1 MGLFAKIYFI
11 VLPFILYI
19 PNWTVIDL
27 RASQWL
33 NISILNSFFLG
44 YILLKKT
51 DNYSYL
57 KNPIFLSFLS
67 LFIISL
73 ISIIWADNKVESIV
87 KLTDLFAILSSL
99 LIIFFFVQ
107 HKVLNIK
114 YILAII
120 ALTLVID
127 LIGSY
132 YQYFSVLRFSDFNFE
147 YSNSLR
153 GFYGNKNMT
162 AIVFMIKLP
171 MVIMLGELINKKFF
185 KILVLSISF
194 LTFYM
199 IFLLSSRAAFLGI
212 FLSIIFFITMM
223 IVRKY
228 YYKNIIKKN
237 LSLLLKYSLPL
248 IVAFLFFK
256 ITVSQVGEIS
266 VENRVSSII
275 NNSEDASSLERFRF
289 YSAGL
294 EYIASNPIFGCGI
307 GNWRILSIKY
317 DSKKMFSYVVP
328 YFAHNDLLE
337 IFIET
342 GIFGFLSYL
351 VFFIFIFKINLL
363 NTFKSLT
370 NDEYPPYYLLI
381 ISFIFLFLDTNLNFP
396 LNRPDVHISILM
408 YLAVLEMSNQKLLDV
423 KN

>member
-51 DNYSYL
+51 DNYSYI

-73 ISIIWADNKVESIV
+73 ISVIWADNKVESIV

-114 YILAII
+114 YILSII
-120 ALTLVID
+120 AVTLVID

-171 MVIMLGELINKKFF
+171 IIIMYSELINKKFF
-185 KILVLSISF
+185 KILVLLLTF

-199 IFLLSSRAAFLGI
+199 IFLQSSRAAFLGI
-212 FLSIIFFITMM
+212 LLSIIFFFTMM

-228 YYKNIIKKN
+228 YYKNNIKKN
-237 LSLLLKYSLPL
+237 LSMLLKYSLPL
-248 IVAFLFFK
+248 IVAFLFFR
-256 ITVSQVGEIS
+256 ITVSQVGEIPL
-266 VENRVSSII
+266 EKRVSSII
-275 NNSEDASSLERFRF
+275 NNSEDASALERFRF

-317 DSKKMFSYVVP
+317 DSEKMFSYVVP

-351 VFFIFIFKINLL
+351 LFFIFILKINLL

-370 NDEYPPYYLLI
+370 NDEFPPYYLLI

-408 YLAVLEMSNQKLLDV
+408 YIAVLAMSNQKLSDV

>member
-256 ITVSQVGEIS
+256 ITVSQVGGIS

>member
-11 VLPFILYI
+11 VLPFILYV

-33 NISILNSFFLG
+33 YISILNSVFLV

-51 DNYSYL
+51 ANYSYI

-73 ISIIWADNKVESIV
+73 ISVIWADNKVESIV

-99 LIIFFFVQ
+99 LIIFFFVK

-114 YILAII
+114 YILSII
-120 ALTLVID
+120 AVTLVID

-162 AIVFMIKLP
+162 SIVFMIKLP
-171 MVIMLGELINKKFF
+171 MIIMLGELINKKFF

-199 IFLLSSRAAFLGI
+199 IFLQSSRAAFLGI
-212 FLSIIFFITMM
+212 FLSIIFFFTMM

-228 YYKNIIKKN
+228 YYKNNIKKN
-237 LSLLLKYSLPL
+237 LSMLLKYSLPL

-275 NNSEDASSLERFRF
+275 NNSEDASSSERFRF
-289 YSAGL
+289 YAAGL

-317 DSKKMFSYVVP
+317 DSEKMFSYVVP

-351 VFFIFIFKINLL
+351 LFFIFIFKINLL

-370 NDEYPPYYLLI
+370 NDEFPPYYLLI